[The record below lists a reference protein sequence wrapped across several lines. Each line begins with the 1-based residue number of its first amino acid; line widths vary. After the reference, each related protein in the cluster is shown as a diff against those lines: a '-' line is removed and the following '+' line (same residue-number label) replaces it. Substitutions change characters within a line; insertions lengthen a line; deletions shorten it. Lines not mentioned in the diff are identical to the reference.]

1 MALRI
6 SSSVTLPVTVTSAE
20 RSFSKL
26 NIIKN
31 FMQSTMTQDRLIAV
45 LSIESEVTRKIDFT
59 DIIDMFAMK
68 KARKGAFQLSN
79 RIKAHTHQTRFGK
92 APRFFRFQNY

>member
-1 MALRI
+1 M
-6 SSSVTLPVTVTSAE
+6 TLPVTVASAE

-26 NIIKN
+26 NIIKTD
-31 FMQSTMTQDRLIAV
+31 FMRSTMTQDRLNDLAV

-68 KARKGAFQLSN
+68 KARKGAF
-79 RIKAHTHQTRFGK
+79 
-92 APRFFRFQNY
+92 

>member
-1 MALRI
+1 MRGLENLTAASI
-6 SSSVTLPVTVTSAE
+6 E

-26 NIIKN
+26 NIVKN
-31 FMQSTMTQDRLIAV
+31 FMRSTMTQDRLNDLAV

-68 KARKGAFQLSN
+68 KARKGAF
-79 RIKAHTHQTRFGK
+79 
-92 APRFFRFQNY
+92 

>member
-1 MALRI
+1 MGPHKLLNKISELDLVEIFENTCVPLRI
-6 SSSVTLPVTVTSAE
+6 FCTLPVTVVCAK

-31 FMQSTMTQDRLIAV
+31 FMRSTMTQDRLNDLAV

-68 KARKGAFQLSN
+68 KARKGAF
-79 RIKAHTHQTRFGK
+79 
-92 APRFFRFQNY
+92 

>member
-1 MALRI
+1 M
-6 SSSVTLPVTVTSAE
+6 TLPVTVASAE

-31 FMQSTMTQDRLIAV
+31 FMRSTMTQDRLNDLAV
-45 LSIESEVTRKIDFT
+45 PSIQSEVTIKIDFT

-68 KARKGAFQLSN
+68 KARKGAF
-79 RIKAHTHQTRFGK
+79 
-92 APRFFRFQNY
+92 

>member
-1 MALRI
+1 MGPHKLLNQISELNLVEIFENTCVALRI
-6 SSSVTLPVTVTSAE
+6 FCTLPVTVASAE

-31 FMQSTMTQDRLIAV
+31 FIQSTMTQDRLNDIAV

-68 KARKGAFQLSN
+68 KARKGTF
-79 RIKAHTHQTRFGK
+79 
-92 APRFFRFQNY
+92 

>member
-1 MALRI
+1 M
-6 SSSVTLPVTVTSAE
+6 TLPVTDASTE

-26 NIIKN
+26 NVIKN
-31 FMQSTMTQDRLIAV
+31 FMRSTMTQDRLNDLAV

-68 KARKGAFQLSN
+68 KARKGAF
-79 RIKAHTHQTRFGK
+79 
-92 APRFFRFQNY
+92 

>member
-1 MALRI
+1 M
-6 SSSVTLPVTVTSAE
+6 TLPVTVATAE

-31 FMQSTMTQDRLIAV
+31 FMRSMMAQDRLNDLAA

-59 DIIDMFAMK
+59 DIIDMFAK
-68 KARKGAFQLSN
+68 PVKGNFNYQIVL
-79 RIKAHTHQTRFGK
+79 RPTHTRCD
-92 APRFFRFQNY
+92 

>member
-1 MALRI
+1 M
-6 SSSVTLPVTVTSAE
+6 TLPVTVASAE

-26 NIIKN
+26 NIIKTD
-31 FMQSTMTQDRLIAV
+31 FMRSTMTQDRLNDLAF

-68 KARKGAFQLSN
+68 KARKGPF
-79 RIKAHTHQTRFGK
+79 
-92 APRFFRFQNY
+92 

>member
-1 MALRI
+1 M
-6 SSSVTLPVTVTSAE
+6 TLPVTVASAE

-31 FMQSTMTQDRLIAV
+31 FMRSTMTQDRLNNLAV

-59 DIIDMFAMK
+59 DIVDMFVMTE
-68 KARKGAFQLSN
+68 KARKGAF
-79 RIKAHTHQTRFGK
+79 
-92 APRFFRFQNY
+92 